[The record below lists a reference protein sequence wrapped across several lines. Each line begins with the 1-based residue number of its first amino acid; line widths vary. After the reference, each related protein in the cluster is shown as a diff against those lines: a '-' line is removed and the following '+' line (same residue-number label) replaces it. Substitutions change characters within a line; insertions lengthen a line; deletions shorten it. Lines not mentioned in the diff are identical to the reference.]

1 MVIFKNILVHWKYF
15 HLRASSKGWPS
26 LYWFFLQSNSNKH
39 LGFFL
44 SLLFTLFW
52 LISVILAGYEVPF
65 GTINFNFNLLPCT
78 AIVPQV
84 QSLSWVDSLTLRHF
98 YSVGLM
104 RSAVI
109 SNTAVHLDIFLIDDL
124 LKEWRLGRLAGAE
137 AECLVVVDSL
147 RPRTENVSQRS
158 ASHAALVSSYVSP
171 IPAYVSISVS
181 LSCLT

>member
-1 MVIFKNILVHWKYF
+1 
-15 HLRASSKGWPS
+15 
-26 LYWFFLQSNSNKH
+26 
-39 LGFFL
+39 
-44 SLLFTLFW
+44 
-52 LISVILAGYEVPF
+52 
-65 GTINFNFNLLPCT
+65 
-78 AIVPQV
+78 
-84 QSLSWVDSLTLRHF
+84 
-98 YSVGLM
+98 M

-147 RPRTENVSQRS
+147 RPRTGNVSQS
-158 ASHAALVSSYVSP
+158 PASHAALVLQLLLSP

>member
-1 MVIFKNILVHWKYF
+1 MVIFKNILDHWKYF
-15 HLRASSKGWPS
+15 HWGLFLRAGQAFTIFIYYPIPVNTEE
-26 LYWFFLQSNSNKH
+26 FFLP
-39 LGFFL
+39 F
-44 SLLFTLFW
+44 LFTLFW

-137 AECLVVVDSL
+137 AIFLKKYILVLVMFHRV
-147 RPRTENVSQRS
+147 TEPLQ
-158 ASHAALVSSYVSP
+158 
-171 IPAYVSISVS
+171 
-181 LSCLT
+181 